1 MFVKMDAYAK
11 IMTMTVIRETVKTKP
26 AAEKTAVKNE
36 RHILFLRMPKYSDR
50 AIYFSMLILAVFG
63 LLMIASASMGLT
75 VGKPNRLALIVIK
88 QMVFLFGGYFMMT
101 WLANVFT
108 LDFLKTSSFPTWPIA
123 TMMALLSCLAFS
135 PVGGARAWIRVPIS
149 SVDIS
154 IQPSEFAKIMV
165 ILIVAAYCG
174 DVKKRYPGKWDMVKR
189 PLLFIGA
196 YIGVVMILQ
205 SDLGSAVVIG
215 FIAIFC
221 LLIPAHPQM
230 RPLQRI
236 IVILLV
242 IGVAGSLYV
251 LSPYGETLI
260 RHLPLREYQINRILS
275 SVDPFIDM
283 YDTGYQLISG
293 LVSFATGGWTG
304 LGFGNSVR
312 KYTNFPAA
320 NTDFI
325 LAIVV
330 EELGMIGFGLIF
342 IPYMI
347 IIIQLFR
354 YALRIQS
361 EKGRIILVGT
371 AIYLVIHCLFNI
383 GGVTGLIPLTGV
395 PLLMISSGGSSTLAF
410 MAAIGLAQSVIDQ
423 YRKGIIQ

>member
-1 MFVKMDAYAK
+1 MQRERSAAK
-11 IMTMTVIRETVKTKP
+11 S
-26 AAEKTAVKNE
+26 E
-36 RHILFLRMPKYSDR
+36 RRLFYLRMPKYSDR
-50 AIYFSMLILAVFG
+50 AIYYSMLVLSVFG

-75 VGKPNRLALIVIK
+75 VGKPNRLALIVVK
-88 QMVFLFGGYFMMT
+88 QLVFLVGGYLMMT
-101 WLANVFT
+101 WLANSFT
-108 LDFLKTSSFPTWPIA
+108 LDFLKSASFPTWPLGVMA
-123 TMMALLSCLAFS
+123 ALLSCLAFA
-135 PVGGARAWIRVPIS
+135 PVGGARAWIRLPIS
-149 SVDIS
+149 TVDVS

-174 DVKKRYPGKWDMVKR
+174 EVKKTYPNQVEMVKR
-189 PLLFIGA
+189 PLMFIGA
-196 YIGVVMILQ
+196 YIFIVMVLQ

-215 FIAIFC
+215 FISVFC
-221 LLIPAHPQM
+221 LLIPSHPQM
-230 RPLQRI
+230 RGLQRL
-236 IVILLV
+236 IVTGLLV
-242 IGVAGSLYV
+242 GVALTLFI
-251 LSPYGETLI
+251 LSPYGEIVI

-275 SVDPFIDM
+275 SVDPFVDM

-330 EELGMIGFGLIF
+330 EELGMIGFALIF

-354 YALRIQS
+354 YALKIQN
-361 EKGRIILVGT
+361 EKGKIILVGT
-371 AIYLVIHCLFNI
+371 AMYLVVHCLFNI

-410 MAAIGLAQSVIDQ
+410 MAAIGLGQAVIDQ
-423 YRKGIIQ
+423 YRRGAIQ

>member
-1 MFVKMDAYAK
+1 MQRERTAAK
-11 IMTMTVIRETVKTKP
+11 S
-26 AAEKTAVKNE
+26 E
-36 RHILFLRMPKYSDR
+36 RRLFYLRMPKYSDR
-50 AIYFSMLILAVFG
+50 AIYYSMLVLSVFG

-75 VGKPNRLALIVIK
+75 VGKPNRLALIVVK
-88 QMVFLFGGYFMMT
+88 QLVFLVGGYLMMT
-101 WLANVFT
+101 WLANSFT
-108 LDFLKTSSFPTWPIA
+108 LDFLKSASFPTWPLGVMA
-123 TMMALLSCLAFS
+123 ALLSCLAFA
-135 PVGGARAWIRVPIS
+135 PAGGARAWIRLPIS
-149 SVDIS
+149 TVDVS

-174 DVKKRYPGKWDMVKR
+174 EVKKTYPNQVEMVKR
-189 PLLFIGA
+189 PLMFIGA
-196 YIGVVMILQ
+196 YIFIVMVLQ

-215 FIAIFC
+215 FISVFC
-221 LLIPAHPQM
+221 LLIPSHPQM
-230 RPLQRI
+230 RGLQRL
-236 IVILLV
+236 IVAGLLL
-242 IGVAGSLYV
+242 GVALTLFV
-251 LSPYGETLI
+251 LSPYGEIVI

-275 SVDPFIDM
+275 SVDPFVDM

-354 YALRIQS
+354 YALKIQN
-361 EKGRIILVGT
+361 EKGKIILVGT
-371 AIYLVIHCLFNI
+371 AMYLVVHCLFNI

-410 MAAIGLAQSVIDQ
+410 MAAIGLGQAVIDQ
-423 YRKGIIQ
+423 YRRGAIQ

>member
-1 MFVKMDAYAK
+1 MQRERTAAK
-11 IMTMTVIRETVKTKP
+11 S
-26 AAEKTAVKNE
+26 E
-36 RHILFLRMPKYSDR
+36 RRLFYLRMPKYSDR
-50 AIYFSMLILAVFG
+50 AIYYSMLVLSVFG

-75 VGKPNRLALIVIK
+75 VGKPNRLALIVVK
-88 QMVFLFGGYFMMT
+88 QLVFLVGGYLMMT
-101 WLANVFT
+101 WLANSFT
-108 LDFLKTSSFPTWPIA
+108 LDFLKSASFPTWPLGVMA
-123 TMMALLSCLAFS
+123 ALLSCLAFA
-135 PVGGARAWIRVPIS
+135 PVGGARAWIRLPIS
-149 SVDIS
+149 TVDVS

-174 DVKKRYPGKWDMVKR
+174 EVKKTYPNQVEMVKR
-189 PLLFIGA
+189 PLMFIGA
-196 YIGVVMILQ
+196 YIFIVMVLQ

-215 FIAIFC
+215 FISVFC
-221 LLIPAHPQM
+221 LLIPSHPQM
-230 RPLQRI
+230 RGLQRL
-236 IVILLV
+236 IVAGLLL
-242 IGVAGSLYV
+242 GVALTLFV
-251 LSPYGETLI
+251 LSPYGEIVI

-275 SVDPFIDM
+275 SIDPFVDM
-283 YDTGYQLISG
+283 YNTGYQLISG

-354 YALRIQS
+354 YALKIQN
-361 EKGRIILVGT
+361 EKGKIILVGT
-371 AIYLVIHCLFNI
+371 AMYLVVHCLFNI

-410 MAAIGLAQSVIDQ
+410 MAAIGLGQAVIDQ
-423 YRKGIIQ
+423 YRRGAIQ

>member
-1 MFVKMDAYAK
+1 
-11 IMTMTVIRETVKTKP
+11 MTVLREPVKVQK
-26 AAEKTAVKNE
+26 EKAAVKNE
-36 RHILFLRMPKYSDR
+36 RRLFYLRMPKYADR
-50 AIYFSMLILAVFG
+50 AVYYSLLELAVFG

-88 QMVFLFGGYFMMT
+88 QLIFLVGGYLMMT
-101 WLANVFT
+101 WLANSFT
-108 LDFLKTSSFPTWPIA
+108 LDFLKSSSLPTWPIGV
-123 TMMALLSCLAFS
+123 MFALLACLAFS

-149 SVDIS
+149 AVDVS

-165 ILIVAAYCG
+165 ILITAAYCG
-174 DVKKRYPGKWDMVKR
+174 DVKRTYANDYQMVRR
-189 PLLFIGA
+189 PILFIGA
-196 YIGVVMILQ
+196 YIFIVMVLQ

-215 FIAIFC
+215 FISVFC
-221 LLIPAHPQM
+221 LLIPNHPQM
-230 RPLQRI
+230 KRLQRLI
-236 IVILLV
+236 WVGLF
-242 IGVAGSLYV
+242 AGIALTLFI
-251 LSPYGETLI
+251 LSPYGETVI

-330 EELGMIGFGLIF
+330 EELGMIGFALIF

-354 YALRIQS
+354 YAMKIQS
-361 EKGRIILVGT
+361 EKGKIILVGT
-371 AIYLVIHCLFNI
+371 AIYLVVHCLFNI

-423 YRKGIIQ
+423 YRRGVIQ

>member
-1 MFVKMDAYAK
+1 
-11 IMTMTVIRETVKTKP
+11 
-26 AAEKTAVKNE
+26 
-36 RHILFLRMPKYSDR
+36 
-50 AIYFSMLILAVFG
+50 
-63 LLMIASASMGLT
+63 
-75 VGKPNRLALIVIK
+75 
-88 QMVFLFGGYFMMT
+88 
-101 WLANVFT
+101 
-108 LDFLKTSSFPTWPIA
+108 
-123 TMMALLSCLAFS
+123 
-135 PVGGARAWIRVPIS
+135 
-149 SVDIS
+149 
-154 IQPSEFAKIMV
+154 MV

-174 DVKKRYPGKWDMVKR
+174 EVKKTYPNQVEMVKR
-189 PLLFIGA
+189 PLMFIGA
-196 YIGVVMILQ
+196 YIFIVMVLQ

-215 FIAIFC
+215 FISVFC
-221 LLIPAHPQM
+221 LLIPSHPQM
-230 RPLQRI
+230 RGLQRL
-236 IVILLV
+236 IVTGLLV
-242 IGVAGSLYV
+242 GVALTLFI
-251 LSPYGETLI
+251 LSPYGEIVI

-275 SVDPFIDM
+275 SVDPFVDM

-330 EELGMIGFGLIF
+330 EELGMIGFALIF

-354 YALRIQS
+354 YALKIQN
-361 EKGRIILVGT
+361 EKGKIILVGT
-371 AIYLVIHCLFNI
+371 AMYLVVHCLFNI

-410 MAAIGLAQSVIDQ
+410 MAAIGLGQAVIDQ
-423 YRKGIIQ
+423 YRRGAIQ

>member
-1 MFVKMDAYAK
+1 MTVLREPVKMQSERTAAK
-11 IMTMTVIRETVKTKP
+11 S
-26 AAEKTAVKNE
+26 E
-36 RHILFLRMPKYSDR
+36 RRLFYLRMPKYSDR
-50 AIYFSMLILAVFG
+50 AIYYSMLVLSVFG

-75 VGKPNRLALIVIK
+75 VGKPNRLALIVVK
-88 QMVFLFGGYFMMT
+88 QLVFLVGGYLMMT
-101 WLANVFT
+101 WLANSFT
-108 LDFLKTSSFPTWPIA
+108 LDFLKSASFPTWPLGVMA
-123 TMMALLSCLAFS
+123 ALLSCLAFA
-135 PVGGARAWIRVPIS
+135 PVGGARAWIRLPIS
-149 SVDIS
+149 TVDVS

-174 DVKKRYPGKWDMVKR
+174 EVKKTYPNQVEMVKR
-189 PLLFIGA
+189 PLMFIGA
-196 YIGVVMILQ
+196 YIFIVMVLQ

-215 FIAIFC
+215 FISVFC
-221 LLIPAHPQM
+221 LLIPSHPQM
-230 RPLQRI
+230 RGLQRL
-236 IVILLV
+236 IVAGLLL
-242 IGVAGSLYV
+242 GVALTLFV
-251 LSPYGETLI
+251 LSPYGEIVI

-275 SVDPFIDM
+275 SIDPFVDM
-283 YDTGYQLISG
+283 YNTGYQLISG

-354 YALRIQS
+354 YALKIQN
-361 EKGRIILVGT
+361 EKGKIILVGT
-371 AIYLVIHCLFNI
+371 AMYLVVHCLFNI

-410 MAAIGLAQSVIDQ
+410 MAAIGLGQAVIDQ
-423 YRKGIIQ
+423 YRRGAIQ

>member
-1 MFVKMDAYAK
+1 MQRERTAAK
-11 IMTMTVIRETVKTKP
+11 S
-26 AAEKTAVKNE
+26 E
-36 RHILFLRMPKYSDR
+36 RRLFYLRMPKYSDR
-50 AIYFSMLILAVFG
+50 AIYYSMLVLSVFG

-75 VGKPNRLALIVIK
+75 VGKPNRLALIVVK
-88 QMVFLFGGYFMMT
+88 QLVFLVGGYLMMT
-101 WLANVFT
+101 WLANSFT
-108 LDFLKTSSFPTWPIA
+108 LDFLKSASFPTWPLGVMA
-123 TMMALLSCLAFS
+123 ALLSCLAFA
-135 PVGGARAWIRVPIS
+135 PVGGARAWIRLPIS
-149 SVDIS
+149 TVDVS

-174 DVKKRYPGKWDMVKR
+174 EVKKTYPNQVEMVKR
-189 PLLFIGA
+189 PLMFIGA
-196 YIGVVMILQ
+196 YIFIVMVLQ

-215 FIAIFC
+215 FISVFC
-221 LLIPAHPQM
+221 LLIPSHPQM
-230 RPLQRI
+230 RGLQRL
-236 IVILLV
+236 IVTGLLV
-242 IGVAGSLYV
+242 GVALTLFI
-251 LSPYGETLI
+251 LSPYGEIVI

-275 SVDPFIDM
+275 SVDPFVDM

-354 YALRIQS
+354 YALKIQN
-361 EKGRIILVGT
+361 EKGKIILVGT
-371 AIYLVIHCLFNI
+371 AMYLVVHCLFNI

-410 MAAIGLAQSVIDQ
+410 MAAIGLGQAVIDQ
-423 YRKGIIQ
+423 YRRGAIQ

>member
-1 MFVKMDAYAK
+1 MQRERTAAK
-11 IMTMTVIRETVKTKP
+11 S
-26 AAEKTAVKNE
+26 E
-36 RHILFLRMPKYSDR
+36 RRLFYLRMPKYSDR
-50 AIYFSMLILAVFG
+50 AIYYSMLVLSVFG

-75 VGKPNRLALIVIK
+75 VGKPNRLALIVVK
-88 QMVFLFGGYFMMT
+88 QLVFLVGGYLMMT
-101 WLANVFT
+101 WLANSFT
-108 LDFLKTSSFPTWPIA
+108 LDFLKSASFPTWPLGVMA
-123 TMMALLSCLAFS
+123 ALLSCLAFA
-135 PVGGARAWIRVPIS
+135 PVGGARAWIRLPIS
-149 SVDIS
+149 TVDVS

-174 DVKKRYPGKWDMVKR
+174 EVKKTYPNQVEMVKR
-189 PLLFIGA
+189 PLMFIGA
-196 YIGVVMILQ
+196 YIFIVMVLQ

-215 FIAIFC
+215 FISVFC
-221 LLIPAHPQM
+221 LLIPSHPQM
-230 RPLQRI
+230 RGLQRL
-236 IVILLV
+236 IVTGLLV
-242 IGVAGSLYV
+242 GVALTLFI
-251 LSPYGETLI
+251 LSPYGEIVI

-275 SVDPFIDM
+275 SVDPFVDM

-330 EELGMIGFGLIF
+330 EELGMIGFALIF

-354 YALRIQS
+354 YALKIQN
-361 EKGRIILVGT
+361 EKGKIILVGT
-371 AIYLVIHCLFNI
+371 AMYLVVHCLFNI

-410 MAAIGLAQSVIDQ
+410 MAAIGLGQAVIDQ
-423 YRKGIIQ
+423 YRRGAIQ

>member
-1 MFVKMDAYAK
+1 MQRERTAAK
-11 IMTMTVIRETVKTKP
+11 S
-26 AAEKTAVKNE
+26 E
-36 RHILFLRMPKYSDR
+36 RRLFYLRMPKYSDR
-50 AIYFSMLILAVFG
+50 AIYYSMLVLSVFG

-75 VGKPNRLALIVIK
+75 VGKPNRLALIVVK
-88 QMVFLFGGYFMMT
+88 QLVFLVGGYLMMT
-101 WLANVFT
+101 WLANSFT
-108 LDFLKTSSFPTWPIA
+108 LDFLKSASFPTWPLGVMA
-123 TMMALLSCLAFS
+123 ALLSCLAFA
-135 PVGGARAWIRVPIS
+135 PAGGARAWIRLPIS
-149 SVDIS
+149 TVDVS

-174 DVKKRYPGKWDMVKR
+174 EVKKTYPNQVEMVKR
-189 PLLFIGA
+189 PLMFIGA
-196 YIGVVMILQ
+196 YIFIVMVLQ

-215 FIAIFC
+215 FISVFC
-221 LLIPAHPQM
+221 LLIPSHPQM
-230 RPLQRI
+230 RGLQRL
-236 IVILLV
+236 IVAGLLL
-242 IGVAGSLYV
+242 GVALTLFV
-251 LSPYGETLI
+251 LSPYGEIVI

-275 SVDPFIDM
+275 SIDPFVDM
-283 YDTGYQLISG
+283 YNTGYQLISG

-342 IPYMI
+342 IPYMV

-354 YALRIQS
+354 YALKIQN
-361 EKGRIILVGT
+361 EKGKIILVGT
-371 AIYLVIHCLFNI
+371 AMYLVVHCLFNI

-410 MAAIGLAQSVIDQ
+410 MAAIGLGQAVIDQ
-423 YRKGIIQ
+423 YRRGAIQ

>member
-1 MFVKMDAYAK
+1 MQRERTAAK
-11 IMTMTVIRETVKTKP
+11 S
-26 AAEKTAVKNE
+26 E
-36 RHILFLRMPKYSDR
+36 RRLFYLRMPKYSDR
-50 AIYFSMLILAVFG
+50 AIYYSMLVLSVFG

-75 VGKPNRLALIVIK
+75 VGKPNRLALIVVK
-88 QMVFLFGGYFMMT
+88 QLVFLVGGYLMMT
-101 WLANVFT
+101 WLANSFT
-108 LDFLKTSSFPTWPIA
+108 LDFLKSASFPTWPLGVMA
-123 TMMALLSCLAFS
+123 ALLSCLAFA
-135 PVGGARAWIRVPIS
+135 PAGGARAWIRLPIS
-149 SVDIS
+149 TVDVS

-174 DVKKRYPGKWDMVKR
+174 EVKKTYPNQVEMVKR
-189 PLLFIGA
+189 PLMFIGA
-196 YIGVVMILQ
+196 YIFIVMVLQ

-215 FIAIFC
+215 FISVFC
-221 LLIPAHPQM
+221 LLIPSHPQM
-230 RPLQRI
+230 RGLQRL
-236 IVILLV
+236 IVAGLLL
-242 IGVAGSLYV
+242 GVALTLFV
-251 LSPYGETLI
+251 LSPYGEIVI

-275 SVDPFIDM
+275 SIDPFVDM
-283 YDTGYQLISG
+283 YNTGYQLISG

-354 YALRIQS
+354 YALKIQN
-361 EKGRIILVGT
+361 EKGKIILVGT
-371 AIYLVIHCLFNI
+371 AMYLVVHCLFNI

-410 MAAIGLAQSVIDQ
+410 MAAIGLGQAVIDQ
-423 YRKGIIQ
+423 YRRGAIQ

>member
-1 MFVKMDAYAK
+1 
-11 IMTMTVIRETVKTKP
+11 MTVLREPVKLQREK
-26 AAEKTAVKNE
+26 AAGKSE
-36 RHILFLRMPKYSDR
+36 RRLFYLRMPKYSDR
-50 AIYFSMLILAVFG
+50 AVYYSMLILAAFG

-75 VGKPNRLALIVIK
+75 VGKPNRLALIVVK
-88 QMVFLFGGYFMMT
+88 QLIFLIGGYLMMA
-101 WLANVFT
+101 WLANSFT
-108 LDFLKTSSFPTWPIA
+108 LDFLKSSSFPTWPIGV
-123 TMMALLSCLAFS
+123 MFALLSCLAFA

-149 SVDIS
+149 AVDVS

-165 ILIVAAYCG
+165 ILITAAYCG
-174 DVKKRYPGKWDMVKR
+174 EVKKTYKNDYEMVRR
-189 PLLFIGA
+189 PLMFIGA
-196 YIGVVMILQ
+196 YIFVVMVLQ

-215 FIAIFC
+215 FISVFC
-221 LLIPAHPQM
+221 LLIPNHRQM
-230 RPLQRI
+230 RRLQRL
-236 IVILLV
+236 IVVCLLL
-242 IGVAGSLYV
+242 GVAGTLFI
-251 LSPYGETLI
+251 LSPYGEVVI

-275 SVDPFIDM
+275 SVDPFVDM

-330 EELGMIGFGLIF
+330 EELGMIGFALIF
-342 IPYMI
+342 IPYLI

-354 YALRIQS
+354 YALKIQN
-361 EKGRIILVGT
+361 EKGKIILVGT
-371 AIYLVIHCLFNI
+371 AMYLVIHCLFNI

-410 MAAIGLAQSVIDQ
+410 MAAIGLAQAVIDQ
-423 YRKGIIQ
+423 YRRGAIQ